1 MQQLME
7 NWRHFLNEEEGQEDY
22 DAEFLAFLYSDRVN
36 ALMRDPSL
44 NEVESLEMKAK
55 RLGKKYGIPI
65 ALALSILS
73 GGTAQTLGSAYL
85 DYMSPPEQAQQM
97 EVPRASR
104 ADLPPG
110 YSDLT
115 NADAM
120 EKAWQEMD
128 KKFAQFGD
136 TAPVKGGYPT
146 VEGFK
151 AFVHIPADAIW
162 GDDILPM
169 SLMTADEYRSFIV
182 QLLEEGSDADVERL
196 QKMVFGSTA
205 KWLSGTGDK
214 DFRVSNTGYPI
225 LPPEWSVA
233 HNVLAT
239 DMEQRIYSVLD
250 YVEANPELADAVAQE
265 MNLQSADQIQDHMY
279 GQLLKY
285 DLLDK

>member
-1 MQQLME
+1 MKLLME
-7 NWRHFLNEEEGQEDY
+7 NWRRYLTEEEAPGGY
-22 DAEFLAFLYSDRVN
+22 DAEFIAFLYSDRVN
-36 ALMRDPSL
+36 ALMRDPTL
-44 NEVESLEMKAK
+44 NEVESLENKAK

-65 ALALSILS
+65 ALAFSLL
-73 GGTAQTLGSAYL
+73 GGATGQQLTSAYL
-85 DYMSPPEQAQQM
+85 DATRPPEQSQQM

-136 TAPVKGGYPT
+136 AAPVKGGYPT
-146 VEGFK
+146 VDGFK
-151 AFVHIPADAIW
+151 AFVHIPADGIS

-169 SLMTADEYRSFIV
+169 SLMTADEYRAFIV